1 MKKIPLPL
9 LLFLAVFPFQT
20 EQAFAWSDALVSAA
34 EAMATNTASP
44 EQQKLLVRENDLV
57 NQMRQKGVIS
67 ESAYQAS
74 QRHYSEKVQAFAS
87 DAARENGA
95 TLRVQER
102 KANTPWDAGTDSD
115 FITDAK
121 NKKQV
126 TEIQNSLNRKIQE
139 YVGDQAQN
147 NYLKKNDIDIMVDPA
162 GVSPEEF
169 KKIAATN
176 NDAYKRPEAA
186 SYEAKSR
193 SGQRPNVQETTAYL
207 DEMRDFIEKKKGKS
221 RQLSEKLREV
231 NGDPEAH
238 KKGTEAYDKRMSM
251 EAKLQQ
257 TQAQQAKYLER
268 IQGATDTLAQHAGS
282 QAPDASALPGQGKVR
297 GTSEQISAQQR
308 QIKSATVDAANT
320 HLVSQGKMN
329 ETLMLA
335 ELAQR
340 DPAKA
345 GEYKQRIAEVSK
357 DLNPRQKGE
366 LVERLKNNTNLDT
379 ALVRDLNNSMK
390 DGSSLKNHG
399 PTAASVK
406 TPALPRMG
414 EATGLIGD
422 LMGIQEKLG
431 QAEQG
436 SHLLINFSDDDSTLS
451 KGLKMAGVA
460 ALELAPIPVLDSLEK
475 GWTVDEKVKKE
486 IVDAIRRGEH
496 VDPAM
501 VTARVFAE
509 IGVDTV
515 ADFTIKPVLQGVEA
529 TAEGGKM
536 ARDMFQNWQDDAI
549 RSQSQALQEE
559 KFEAIVARIEQI
571 NLSPV
576 RAERRTPT
584 GERLYSLDSVGNG
597 DVLACSVERNAQWTD
612 KYFVRWEVLD
622 GGKQVLSRSQ
632 DTPATSPTANT
643 FSYSNTLQP
652 GSYQIVFRVF
662 DRALNKQMDSSSA
675 GFTVSNALGFGP
687 IQASLNGQAFAGKA
701 KIGESL
707 HMQIIPSGSW
717 NEAHSIEW
725 ILDGGRPI
733 KSAPA
738 SSPGITEFSLRMA
751 DYYDP
756 GRHTVSVRAI
766 NKVSGKIVAHQQLPF
781 TLVGESKKEE
791 DKEERKSEM
800 TGEPKKLQNVEH
812 AEATQPEAKPEEQ
825 EATVLSPEG
834 EQAFADALAGKD
846 GWGDTPQEP
855 EVVFEDVN
863 PMAANQAREAINRD
877 KANDQSQTRSQ
888 IAAEQQG
895 YDQAQANREAAAMEF
910 QASMQSL
917 ATGLAAI
924 QNQQQQQ
931 QMALKQQQQANMRQ
945 QAQLQADIRNRSQQN
960 SSTPTNNNGYPVL
973 DPYAQ
978 RYNQQRQPQ
987 AAPQVP
993 FPKSAPQTL
1002 AATPGRQ
1009 ASDSG
1014 WSGGYSTP
1022 AATAPASQPQTR
1034 TIRVAVDRTRLAEC
1048 YRQGV
1053 IYGRPFYTNPEYGG
1067 KLEAENRHAMEYERT
1082 CQGYDEQLATTTND
1096 AAFNPV
1102 FGPYHHAWE
1111 GGNRDGAKMP
1121 RIGRKTSEGLLSE
1134 GINPPDM
1141 HSVLSSVTER
1151 SNWGYQNLT
1160 RQKNIIVDYSFR

>member
-1 MKKIPLPL
+1 MKRIPLPL

-121 NKKQV
+121 TKKQV
-126 TEIQNSLNRKIQE
+126 TEIQNSLNRKLQE
-139 YVGDQAQN
+139 YVGDQTQK

-169 KKIAATN
+169 KKIAAAN

-193 SGQRPNVQETTAYL
+193 SGQRPSVQETTAYL

-231 NGDPEAH
+231 NADPEAH

-268 IQGATDTLAQHAGS
+268 IQGATETLAQHAGS

-297 GTSEQISAQQR
+297 GPSEQISVQQR

-357 DLNPRQKGE
+357 DLNPSQKGE
-366 LVERLKNNTNLDT
+366 LVERLKNNTNLDST
-379 ALVRDLNNSMK
+379 LVRDLNNAMK
-390 DGSSLKNHG
+390 DGSGQRNHS
-399 PTAASVK
+399 PTAGSVK
-406 TPALPRMG
+406 TPALHRMG
-414 EATGLIGD
+414 DATGVIGD

-436 SHLLINFSDDDSTLS
+436 SHLLINFSKDDSTLS

-475 GWTVDEKVKKE
+475 GWTVDEKIKKE

-496 VDPAM
+496 VDPAL

-536 ARDMFQNWQDDAI
+536 AKDMFQNWQDDTL

-571 NLSPV
+571 NLGPV
-576 RAERRTPT
+576 RAERRTPA
-584 GERLYSLDSVGNG
+584 GEKLYSLDSVGNG

-622 GGKQVLSRSQ
+622 NSKQVLSRSQ
-632 DTPATSPTANT
+632 DTPATSPAANT

-652 GSYQIVFRVF
+652 GSYQVVFRVF
-662 DRALNKQMDSSSA
+662 DRALNKQMDSSST
-675 GFTVSNALGFGP
+675 GFTVADALGIGA
-687 IQASLNGQAFAGKA
+687 IQASLGGNPFSGKA
-701 KIGESL
+701 KVGESIR
-707 HMQIIPSGSW
+707 MQVSPSGKW
-717 NEAHSIEW
+717 DAAHTIEW
-725 ILDGGRPI
+725 ILDGDRPI
-733 KSAPA
+733 KSEPA
-738 SSPGITEFSLRMA
+738 SSPGISEFSLRMA
-751 DYYDP
+751 DYYNP

-766 NKVSGKIVAHQQLPF
+766 NNASGKIVAHQQLAF
-781 TLVGESKKEE
+781 TLIDGSKTEEKKAE
-791 DKEERKSEM
+791 DKKPETAIASEEKE
-800 TGEPKKLQNVEH
+800 QH
-812 AEATQPEAKPEEQ
+812 EARIETARTEPEAAEPEQ
-825 EATVLSPEG
+825 PILSAEG
-834 EQAFADALAGKD
+834 EQAFNDALAGKD
-846 GWGDTPQEP
+846 GWGDAPEEP
-855 EVVFEDVN
+855 EVVFEEVDTL
-863 PMAANQAREAINRD
+863 AIQKAKAAINQD
-877 KANDQSQTRSQ
+877 KANDQGQTRSQ

-895 YDQAQANREAAAMEF
+895 YDQAQANREAAAQEM
-910 QASMQSL
+910 QAGLQSL

-924 QNQQQQQ
+924 QNQHQQQ
-931 QMALKQQQQANMRQ
+931 QMAMKQQQQANMRQ
-945 QAQLQADIRNRSQQN
+945 QAQLQADIRNRTQQN
-960 SSTPTNNNGYPVL
+960 RTTTTTNNGYPVL

-978 RYNQQRQPQ
+978 RYNQQRQTQ
-987 AAPQVP
+987 AAPQ
-993 FPKSAPQTL
+993 AL
-1002 AATPGRQ
+1002 GATPRQ
-1009 ASDSG
+1009 QAANSG
-1014 WSGGYSTP
+1014 WTGGYSTP
-1022 AATAPASQPQTR
+1022 VATTTASQPQTR
-1034 TIRVAVDRTRLAEC
+1034 TIRLAVDKNRFAEC

-1053 IYGRPFYTNPEYGG
+1053 IYGRPFCQTEPEYME
-1067 KLEAENRHAMEYERT
+1067 KLKAERRRAEKYDRT
-1082 CQGYDEQLATTTND
+1082 TCEGYDKELRTTAND
-1096 AAFNPV
+1096 AAFKRG
-1102 FGPYHHAWE
+1102 FYGPYHGAWSYGKIAGE
-1111 GGNRDGAKMP
+1111 NMP
-1121 RIGRKTSEGLLSE
+1121 LLARKINEGLQSE
-1134 GINPPDM
+1134 GINMPDM
-1141 HSVLSSVTER
+1141 RSVLSQLSENDK
-1151 SNWGYQNLT
+1151 SMYQHML
-1160 RQKNIIVDYSFR
+1160 RQKNIIVEYSFR